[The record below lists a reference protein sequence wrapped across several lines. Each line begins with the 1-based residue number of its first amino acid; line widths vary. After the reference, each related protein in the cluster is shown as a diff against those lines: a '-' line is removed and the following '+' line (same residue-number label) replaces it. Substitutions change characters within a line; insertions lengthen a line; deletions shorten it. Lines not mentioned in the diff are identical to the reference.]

1 MCHGHID
8 PKTLMRE
15 AEERY
20 RIAQPVS
27 TSNRTSDQPT
37 EIPPELIGGLKGV
50 FARLRARLP
59 HRSRVAQ
66 VAAEQAIAVLG

>member
-15 AEERY
+15 AEDRY
-20 RIAQPVS
+20 RIAQPA
-27 TSNRTSDQPT
+27 SDETRASDRPT

-50 FARLRARLP
+50 IARLRARLP
-59 HRSRVAQ
+59 RRGGTVY
-66 VAAEQAIAVLG
+66 VAAE